1 MEGYQW
7 WVAGRIGEK
16 GIGNKKHNRQT
27 QNRQR
32 EIKNSEGNEEA
43 KELICTTN
51 GHELSGG
58 NVGEG
63 RYRTE
68 GSKGEKKWGNCNSI
82 INKVY

>member
-1 MEGYQW
+1 M
-7 WVAGRIGEK
+7 V
-16 GIGNKKHNRQT
+16 
-27 QNRQR
+27 
-32 EIKNSEGNEEA
+32 KNSVGNEEA